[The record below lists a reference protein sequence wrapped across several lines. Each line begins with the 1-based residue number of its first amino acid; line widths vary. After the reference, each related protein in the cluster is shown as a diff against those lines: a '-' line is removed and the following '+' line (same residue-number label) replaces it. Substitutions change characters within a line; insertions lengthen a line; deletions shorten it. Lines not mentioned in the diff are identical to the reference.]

1 MQPPYIYVCF
11 PGWANYINVFAVS
24 LEDRKEKQ
32 PKISKYGLHIFMS
45 RVFLPS
51 KKKKSLSKHSYCV
64 NCQENKSLK

>member
-51 KKKKSLSKHSYCV
+51 KKKYHWV
-64 NCQENKSLK
+64 NIAIVSIVKKINH